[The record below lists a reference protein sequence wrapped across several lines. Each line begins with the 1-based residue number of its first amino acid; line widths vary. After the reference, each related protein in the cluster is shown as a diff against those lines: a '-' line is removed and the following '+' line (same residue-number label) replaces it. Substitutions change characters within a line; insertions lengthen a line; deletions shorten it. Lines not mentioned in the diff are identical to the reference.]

1 MRLLVTIPH
10 YARPETADSEKP
22 RYRSLAA
29 DLSQRVQA
37 LTACLTALHSLY
49 NGDHWFIDHAQ
60 REAQRAEPILPCT
73 LDVVICT
80 TQGCHLL
87 DLLPVDPCHFS
98 HLPTDAEPLFL
109 GFACQ
114 AVLHERLGRYDW
126 YGYLEDDLIMRD
138 PWHFIKL
145 AWFNRLAGDDMVLQA
160 NRFEAGLN
168 LATAKVY
175 VDGTLA
181 RRVTAPFQNV
191 DDSAPIVV
199 AEVMGAPVRF
209 ERTLNPHS
217 GCFFLNARQM
227 AHWAAQPHF
236 LDHDSRFIGPLETT
250 ATLGIMRTFKVYRPA
265 PPNADFLEVQHFGTS
280 YLEKLRGNQERTNR

>member
-10 YARPETADSEKP
+10 YARPETSDSEKP
-22 RYRSLAA
+22 LYRSLAT
-29 DLSQRVQA
+29 DSSPRVQA

-49 NGDHWFIDHAQ
+49 NGGHWFIDHAT
-60 REAQRAEPILPCT
+60 REAKRAEPILPCT

-80 TQGCHLL
+80 TRGYHLL
-87 DLLPVDPCHFS
+87 DRLPVDPCYFS
-98 HLPTDAEPLFL
+98 HQPSDAEPLLL

-114 AVLHERLGRYDW
+114 AVLRERLGQYDW
-126 YGYLEDDLIMRD
+126 YGFLEDDLILRD

-145 AWFNRLAGDDMVLQA
+145 AWFIRQAGEDKVLQA
-160 NRFEAGLN
+160 NRFEAGLIQS
-168 LATAKVY
+168 TAKVY
-175 VDGTLA
+175 VDGPLA
-181 RRVTAPFQNV
+181 RRVTAPFQDV
-191 DDSAPIVV
+191 DDSPSLV
-199 AEVMGAPVRF
+199 AEVLGAPVRF
-209 ERTLNPHS
+209 ARTLNPHS

-265 PPNADFLEVQHFGTS
+265 PENADFLEVQHFGTS
-280 YLEKLRGNQERTNR
+280 YLEKLRSNQEGTNQ